1 MNISL
6 AAPIIEGELQAI
18 IRAMAIGKVLGPKK
32 IVTKFFV
39 KVWHIIGACYYG
51 MIVRSIK
58 VGRFPKG
65 VTQGLITL
73 CINLRRRV
81 IWEIGIPFHF

>member
-6 AAPIIEGELQAI
+6 AAPITEEELQAI
-18 IRAMAIGKVLGPKK
+18 TRAMAEGKALGPDK
-32 IVTKFFV
+32 IATNFFV
-39 KVWHIIGACYYG
+39 KVWHITGAYYYG
-51 MIVRSIK
+51 MIVRSTK

-65 VTQGLITL
+65 VTKGLITL
-73 CINLRRRV
+73 CINLGRRV